1 MDKPIFYAPDIA
13 ADAVSYTM
21 NEDTSKYCI
30 QVLRHE
36 NGDEVLLAD
45 GRGHRFH
52 AVITDNNRK
61 RCSVRIAGC
70 DTLPAPGPALR
81 IAISFTKNASRIE
94 WFLEKA
100 TEIGIQ
106 TIIPLVTHRTEKE
119 KIKAERLQN
128 ILVSAMLQSQQFY
141 LPDLQ
146 EPQSFDKVV
155 KTNTDPQR
163 LIAHCL
169 PGQKRELIHHLQPG
183 KDTIIL
189 IGPEGDFTP
198 EEVQLA
204 LDHGFE
210 PVSLGKNRLRTE
222 TAGIVATTVMAMI
235 TDCDGH
241 DF

>member
-1 MDKPIFYAPDIA
+1 MSYILFYASNIQP
-13 ADAVSYTM
+13 DAVSYTM

-36 NGDEVLLAD
+36 RGDQVWLTD
-45 GRGHRFH
+45 GKGHKF
-52 AVITDNNRK
+52 VTEITDDNRK
-61 RCSVRIAGC
+61 KCVVKVLSCEMVPPPVCAHR
-70 DTLPAPGPALR
+70 L
-81 IAISFTKNASRIE
+81 AISFTKNASRIE
-94 WFLEKA
+94 WLLEKA

-106 TIIPLVTHRTEKE
+106 TIIPLVSQRTEKE
-119 KIKAERLQN
+119 KIKAERLHN

-146 EPQSFDKVV
+146 EPQAFDRLV
-155 KTNTDPQR
+155 KQNRDAQK

-169 PGQKRELIHHLQPG
+169 PEEKRDMLQVMEPG

-198 EEVQLA
+198 DEIKWA

-210 PVSLGKNRLRTE
+210 PVSLGNTRLRTE
-222 TAGIVATTVMAMI
+222 TAGLVAVTIMQLKANS
-235 TDCDGH
+235 
-241 DF
+241 

>member
-1 MDKPIFYAPDIA
+1 MDLPVFYAADIQP
-13 ADAVSYTM
+13 ADATYTM

-36 NGDEVLLAD
+36 NGDRVLLAD
-45 GRGHRFH
+45 GRGHKFT
-52 AVITDNNRK
+52 AEITDDNRK
-61 RCSVRIAGC
+61 KCVVKIVDR
-70 DTLPAPGPALR
+70 TLVPAPERALR
-81 IAISFTKNASRIE
+81 IAISFTKNTSRIE

-106 TIIPLVTHRTEKE
+106 TIIPLVSQRTEKE

-146 EPQSFDKVV
+146 EPQAFDKVV
-155 KTNTDPQR
+155 KQHTDPQR

-169 PGQKRELIHHLQPG
+169 PEQKQAMQDIMQRG
-183 KDTIIL
+183 KDTLIL

-198 EEVQLA
+198 DEIKLA
-204 LDHGFE
+204 LEQGFV
-210 PVSLGKNRLRTE
+210 PVSLGNTRLRTE
-222 TAGIVATTVMAMI
+222 TAGMVAVTIMNLA
-235 TDCDGH
+235 
-241 DF
+241 

>member
-1 MDKPIFYAPDIA
+1 MDLPVFYAPDIQP
-13 ADAVSYTM
+13 ADAIYTM

-36 NGDEVLLAD
+36 NGDRVLLAD
-45 GRGHRFH
+45 GRGHKFT
-52 AVITDNNRK
+52 AEITDDNRK
-61 RCSVRIAGC
+61 KCVVKIVDR
-70 DTLPAPGPALR
+70 TLVPAPERALR
-81 IAISFTKNASRIE
+81 IAISFTKNTSRIE

-106 TIIPLVTHRTEKE
+106 TIIPLVSQRTEKE

-146 EPQSFDKVV
+146 EPQAFDKVV
-155 KTNTDPQR
+155 KQYTDPQR

-169 PGQKRELIHHLQPG
+169 PEQKQAMQDIMQPG
-183 KDTIIL
+183 KDTLVL

-198 EEVQLA
+198 DEIKLA
-204 LDHGFE
+204 LEEGFV
-210 PVSLGKNRLRTE
+210 PVSLGNTRLRTE
-222 TAGIVATTVMAMI
+222 TAGMVAVTIMNLA
-235 TDCDGH
+235 
-241 DF
+241 

>member
-1 MDKPIFYAPDIA
+1 MEQSLFYAPDIQPDA
-13 ADAVSYTM
+13 AAYTM

-36 NGDEVLLAD
+36 KGDSVLLAD
-45 GRGHRFH
+45 GRGHRFT
-52 AVITDNNRK
+52 AVITDDNRK
-61 RCSVRIAGC
+61 RCSVSIRQREQM
-70 DTLPAPGPALR
+70 PAPSPALR

-106 TIIPLVTHRTEKE
+106 TIIPLVSQRTEKE

-128 ILVSAMLQSQQFY
+128 ILVAAMLQSKQFY

-146 EPQSFDKVV
+146 EPQPFEKVV
-155 KTNTDPQR
+155 NSNDPQK

-169 PGQKRELIHHLQPG
+169 PEQKRELHQHMQPG
-183 KDTIIL
+183 KDTLIL

-198 EEVQLA
+198 EEIQQALA
-204 LDHGFE
+204 KGFE
-210 PVSLGKNRLRTE
+210 PVTLGNTRLRTE
-222 TAGIVATTVMAMI
+222 TAGLVAVTLMNAKQREL
-235 TDCDGH
+235 
-241 DF
+241 

>member
-1 MDKPIFYAPDIA
+1 MDLPVFYAPDILPEA
-13 ADAVSYTM
+13 TAYTM

-36 NGDEVLLAD
+36 KGDKVLLAD
-45 GRGHRFH
+45 GRGHKFT
-52 AVITDNNRK
+52 ADITDDNRK
-61 RCSVRIAGC
+61 KCVVRIL
-70 DTLPAPGPALR
+70 DRETVPPPARALR
-81 IAISFTKNASRIE
+81 VAISFTKNAARIE

-106 TIIPLVTHRTEKE
+106 TIIPLVTQRTEKE

-146 EPQSFDKVV
+146 EPQAFDKVI
-155 KTNTDPQR
+155 KHHHDPQR

-169 PGQKRELIHHLQPG
+169 PEQKQALHDVLQPG
-183 KDTIIL
+183 KDTLIL

-198 EEVQLA
+198 DEIKGALEE
-204 LDHGFE
+204 GFV
-210 PVSLGKNRLRTE
+210 PVSLGNTRLRTE
-222 TAGIVATTVMAMI
+222 TAGMVAVAIIATS
-235 TDCDGH
+235 
-241 DF
+241 F

>member
-1 MDKPIFYAPDIA
+1 MDLPVFYAPDIQP
-13 ADAVSYTM
+13 ADTRYTM

-36 NGDEVLLAD
+36 NGDQVLLAD
-45 GRGHRFH
+45 GRGHKFT
-52 AVITDNNRK
+52 AEITDDNRK
-61 RCSVRIAGC
+61 KCVVKIV
-70 DTLPAPGPALR
+70 DFTLVPGPERALR
-81 IAISFTKNASRIE
+81 IAISFTKNTSRIE

-106 TIIPLVTHRTEKE
+106 TIIPLVSQRTEKE

-146 EPQSFDKVV
+146 EPQAFDKVV
-155 KTNTDPQR
+155 KQHTDSQR

-169 PGQKRELIHHLQPG
+169 PEQKQAMQDIIQPG
-183 KDTIIL
+183 KDTLVL

-198 EEVQLA
+198 DEIKLA
-204 LDHGFE
+204 LEQGFV
-210 PVSLGKNRLRTE
+210 PVSLGNTRLRTE
-222 TAGIVATTVMAMI
+222 TAGMVAVTIMNLA
-235 TDCDGH
+235 
-241 DF
+241 

>member
-1 MDKPIFYAPDIA
+1 MDLPVFYAPDIQP
-13 ADAVSYTM
+13 DAVAYTM

-36 NGDEVLLAD
+36 KGDKVLLAD
-45 GRGHRFH
+45 GRGHKFT
-52 AVITDNNRK
+52 AEITDDNRK
-61 RCSVRIAGC
+61 KCGLKILGTETVPP
-70 DTLPAPGPALR
+70 PARALR

-106 TIIPLVTHRTEKE
+106 TIIPLVSQRTEKE

-146 EPQSFDKVV
+146 EPQAFDKIV
-155 KTNTDPQR
+155 KNNKDPQQ

-169 PGQKRELIHHLQPG
+169 PEQKQELHQVMQPG
-183 KDTIIL
+183 KDTLIL
-189 IGPEGDFTP
+189 IGPEGDFTS
-198 EEVQLA
+198 EEIKLA
-204 LDHGFE
+204 LEQGFV
-210 PVSLGKNRLRTE
+210 PVSLGNTRLRTE
-222 TAGIVATTVMAMI
+222 TAGMVAVAIATLAI
-235 TDCDGH
+235 SH
-241 DF
+241 

>member
-13 ADAVSYTM
+13 ADAAAYTM

-52 AVITDNNRK
+52 AVITDDNRK
-61 RCSVRIAGC
+61 RCGVRITGC
-70 DTLPAPGPALR
+70 DTLPAPSPVLR

-100 TEIGIQ
+100 AEIGIQ
-106 TIIPLVTHRTEKE
+106 TIIPLVSHRTEKE

-141 LPDLQ
+141 LPELL
-146 EPQSFDKVV
+146 EPQPFEKVV
-155 KTNTDPQR
+155 TTNTDPQR

-169 PGQKRELIHHLQPG
+169 PGQKRELVHHFQPG

-198 EEVQLA
+198 EEIQLA
-204 LDHGFE
+204 LDKGFE
-210 PVSLGKNRLRTE
+210 PVSLGRNRLRTE
-222 TAGIVATTVMAMI
+222 TAGMVSVTMMNMLNA
-235 TDCDGH
+235 GSPE
-241 DF
+241 